1 VIRIIATIRTTT
13 GRENVVIDSLTTKIH
28 NENIPI
34 QSLFHPEELRGYI
47 FIEGGPEE
55 IETTVKSVPH
65 VRGFINKD
73 VPMSQLERFLIA
85 EKSEVKFNVG
95 DVVEIIGSP
104 FKGERAKISRVDETK
119 GEITVEFLEAAIP
132 IPVTISVNSVRMYE
146 KKKE

>member
-1 VIRIIATIRTTT
+1 MIATIRTTT
-13 GRENVVIDSLTTKIH
+13 GRENVVIDSLTTKIQ
-28 NENIPI
+28 NEKLQIK
-34 QSLFHPEELRGYI
+34 SLFHPEELRGYV
-47 FIEGGPEE
+47 FIEGDPEE
-55 IETTVKSVPH
+55 IELTVKSVPH

-73 VPMSQLERFLIA
+73 VPMGQLERFLIA

-104 FKGERAKISRVDETK
+104 FKGEKARISRVDETK